1 MSEVF
6 QYIIPVL
13 ILTLVA
19 MGWMGV
25 QLLAKRMQTKNHID
39 QTSCCG
45 ACEGK
50 ETCRKEE
57 LKKLGRIET
66 KRLH

>member
-1 MSEVF
+1 MSEVY
-6 QYIIPVL
+6 QYIIPILVL
-13 ILTLVA
+13 TMLA

-50 ETCRKEE
+50 EVCRKNE
-57 LKKLGRIET
+57 LKKLG
-66 KRLH
+66 LDN

>member
-1 MSEVF
+1 MSEVY
-6 QYIIPVL
+6 QYIIPILVL
-13 ILTLVA
+13 TMLA

-39 QTSCCG
+39 QTSGCCG

-50 ETCRKEE
+50 EVCRKNE
-57 LKKLGRIET
+57 LKKLG
-66 KRLH
+66 LDN